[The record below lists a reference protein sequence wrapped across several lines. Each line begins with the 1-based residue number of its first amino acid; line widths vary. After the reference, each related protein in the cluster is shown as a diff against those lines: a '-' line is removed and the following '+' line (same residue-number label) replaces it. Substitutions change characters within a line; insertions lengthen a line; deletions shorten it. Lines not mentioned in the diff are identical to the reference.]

1 MFTTLGFIN
10 EALQITEN
18 ASEHGEMVDHMLQLV
33 HWVMGLLLLG
43 WSIFLVVA
51 LFKYHES
58 RNPKADYHGVRNHAS
73 THLEVGVVIIEAILL
88 LGFAFPLWMMRAEKY
103 PTDSSVVKVRAVGE
117 KFKWTFQYAG
127 LDGNI
132 GNVNPLLITAGSNPI
147 GRNPKD
153 PNGNDD
159 FLSPG
164 LLKLPKDRNVII
176 EIRSK
181 DVIHNLALMPMRMAQ
196 DATPGIVSHV
206 WFKPVKTGTWDVI
219 CGQLCGPSHAAMKGT
234 LEVVEDADFTAW
246 MKDNAPKPPVAPAVA
261 KQ

>member
-1 MFTTLGFIN
+1 MFTTIGLIN
-10 EALQITEN
+10 EAMQISEV

-33 HWVMGLLLLG
+33 HWVMGGLLVG
-43 WSIFLVVA
+43 WGIFLVIAV
-51 LFKYHES
+51 FKYHES

-88 LGFAFPLWMMRAEKY
+88 LGFALPLWMMRAEKY

-127 LDGNI
+127 QDGNI
-132 GNVNPLLITAGSNPI
+132 GNVDANLITAGNNPI
-147 GRNPKD
+147 GRNLKD
-153 PNGNDD
+153 PNGHDD

-181 DVIHNLALMPMRMAQ
+181 DVIHNLALVPMRMAQ
-196 DATPGIVSHV
+196 DATPGVISHV
-206 WFKPVKTGTWDVI
+206 WFKPVKTGTWDII
-219 CGQLCGPSHAAMKGT
+219 CGQLCGPGHANMKGT
-234 LEVVEDADFTAW
+234 LEVVDDTDFNAW
-246 MKDNAPKPPVAPAVA
+246 TIDSAPKPVAAPAIA
-261 KQ
+261 SQ